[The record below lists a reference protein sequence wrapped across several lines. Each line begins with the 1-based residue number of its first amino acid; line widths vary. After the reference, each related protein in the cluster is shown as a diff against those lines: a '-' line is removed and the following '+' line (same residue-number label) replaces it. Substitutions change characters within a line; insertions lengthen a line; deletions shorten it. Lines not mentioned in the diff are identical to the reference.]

1 MLNNTQFKPC
11 VEGGV
16 EPTSSPSA
24 TRSSRV
30 VQIFSLCTLVLL
42 VCGICALTAAPT
54 SSAAA
59 RAKSKRTLAKAP
71 RHTVVLPQE
80 EKKGANRSEDDN
92 ERATPIIP
100 VSGTYRAYSTTG
112 PYVYVADTTNNRI
125 QRFDGIC
132 WETLGY
138 GVGSAPGQFRGP
150 EAVISMDDFFWAR
163 NHCCSPPIYVADT
176 LNNRVQWSTDGGINW
191 EVFAS
196 VGSGLDQVR
205 APQGLALDNEGNLIV
220 ADTGNGRILRFEDGV
235 PGFGLVLASKGS
247 GSGQVGAPFG
257 LAMDFFEGD
266 TLYVCDQLNS
276 RILRIND
283 VDDVSVRDTGV
294 IVASLGVGLN
304 KVKNPQGICVDFDGN
319 VYVADSGNNRVLR
332 WINGNPNNSTALAL
346 IGSSLGQVNRP
357 EGVTISYGFYSE
369 PWSKQLGSGPMLV
382 VSDTGNNRIQ
392 ARPLDS
398 PGQWDLV
405 GAPNGSGTQIG
416 QFRFPSKIH
425 YSSPPFFD

>member
-16 EPTSSPSA
+16 EATSSPSA

-30 VQIFSLCTLVLL
+30 VQIFSLFTLVLL
-42 VCGICALTAAPT
+42 VCGIYALTAAPK

-59 RAKSKRTLAKAP
+59 RAKSKRMLAKAP
-71 RHTVVLPQE
+71 RHTVALPQE
-80 EKKGANRSEDDN
+80 EKKGANLSEDDN
-92 ERATPIIP
+92 ERSTPIIP
-100 VSGTYRAYSTTG
+100 ISGTYRGFSSTG
-112 PYVYVADTTNNRI
+112 PFVYVADTTNNRI

-150 EAVISMDDFFWAR
+150 EAVVSEEDYYYKGL
-163 NHCCSPPIYVADT
+163 CCSAPIYVADT
-176 LNNRVQWSTDGGINW
+176 LNNRIQWSTDGGICW
-191 EVFAS
+191 DVFAS
-196 VGSGLDQVR
+196 VGSGLNQVR
-205 APQGLALDNEGNLIV
+205 APQGLAIDNEGNLIV
-220 ADTGNGRILRFEDGV
+220 ADTGNGRILRFEDGI
-235 PGFGLVLASKGS
+235 PGFAVLLASKGS
-247 GSGQVGAPFG
+247 GSGQVGSPFG
-257 LAMDFFEGD
+257 LAMDFYEGD

-276 RILRIND
+276 RVLRIDD
-283 VDDVSVRDTGV
+283 VDDVNIRDTGV
-294 IVASLGVGLN
+294 IVASMGVGLN
-304 KVKNPQGICVDFDGN
+304 KVKNPQGICVDFDGT

-332 WINGNPNNSTALAL
+332 WINGNPNNSTALAQ
-346 IGSSLGQVNRP
+346 IGTGLGQVNRP

-369 PWSKQLGSGPMLV
+369 PWRKQLESGPMLV
-382 VSDTGNNRIQ
+382 VSDTGNNRVQ

-405 GAPNGSGTQIG
+405 GYPNGSGTQIG